1 MQIVPRVHLTESV
14 PPWSS
19 AQPSCSSL
27 PRPSPSRNPRPRSC
41 LQAGHLPLKS
51 LRSNPRR
58 EGTEH
63 GSFSPPLTATRAW
76 MCHCT
81 SSYRKAYGVFDDS
94 LLTGGPPWVDTDRF
108 DLEAKF
114 DPGSVPNAKDL
125 TYRQRADMLRS
136 VLADRFQ
143 LKVHLAKKDFP
154 VFNLVV
160 AKGGPKMPVWKS
172 GSSVDVDAPKGCLFR
187 RSGASFLDAENFSV
201 DALLLHLRYIT
212 GRNVLDKTA
221 LTGHYHLILNWTPEN
236 TPADSPI
243 AGGPSIFTA
252 LQEQLGLKLE
262 PSTAPLDIL
271 IIDSAKKPSVN

>member
-1 MQIVPRVHLTESV
+1 MVVRTTL
-14 PPWSS
+14 
-19 AQPSCSSL
+19 L
-27 PRPSPSRNPRPRSC
+27 
-41 LQAGHLPLKS
+41 L
-51 LRSNPRR
+51 
-58 EGTEH
+58 
-63 GSFSPPLTATRAW
+63 LTAATIALAQSAPAPLPASGASAFEVVTVKPTARRDGAW
-76 MCHCT
+76 KLQPTPDGYTGMDVSLH
-81 SSYRKAYGVFDDS
+81 KLVQEAYGVFDDS

-114 DPGSVPNAKDL
+114 DPASVPNAKDL

-136 VLADRFQ
+136 VLAARFQ

-187 RSGASFLDAENFSV
+187 RSGASFLDAENCSV

-212 GRNVLDKTA
+212 GRTVLDKTA